1 MGRAGPKDPDL
12 GETEM
17 GESVLSPPGSLP
29 PLAWP
34 WRNRTE
40 GLRGLDRGHPSRGQE
55 GPLEEMFITVLSP

>member
-29 PLAWP
+29 TPGLA
-34 WRNRTE
+34 
-40 GLRGLDRGHPSRGQE
+40 
-55 GPLEEMFITVLSP
+55 LEKQD